1 MSGAAPTSLPLRR
14 IAMVSVHSG
23 PLAPLGGRD
32 TGGMNVYIRELSRR
46 LGQHGIAVDVY
57 TRRQDPWAPTVVP
70 FGAQARVIYVHA
82 GPAAPYAKHRVWDHL
97 PDVVDRV
104 QAFATRQAVHCALV
118 PGYYWL
124 TGGVALHWRQLWA
137 VRLVHMWHPL
147 GSPKNAAAQQRWE
160 EDPPRRLQVEYE
172 VLRGSD
178 ALVAESP
185 ASQQQMVQ

>member
-70 FGAQARVIYVHA
+70 FGPQARVIYVHA
-82 GPAAPYAKHRVWDHL
+82 GPSAPYAKHRAWHHL
-97 PDVVDRV
+97 PGIVDPR
-104 QAFATRQAVHCALV
+104 QPFANRQ
-118 PGYYWL
+118 
-124 TGGVALHWRQLWA
+124 TGH
-137 VRLVHMWHPL
+137 
-147 GSPKNAAAQQRWE
+147 K
-160 EDPPRRLQVEYE
+160 D
-172 VLRGSD
+172 
-178 ALVAESP
+178 
-185 ASQQQMVQ
+185 